1 MNYESEV
8 LHGASFFNS
17 VPRAESMR
25 QVTYSRRMNEGCVN
39 QVGSLNL
46 NYACT
51 QKESSIGSPPI
62 INSIAVK
69 LGFDSQWCVIY

>member
-8 LHGASFFNS
+8 LHSASFFNS
-17 VPRAESMR
+17 VPRAESMH

-46 NYACT
+46 NYVCT
-51 QKESSIGSPPI
+51 QKESSIDLPSI
-62 INSIAVK
+62 INSIDVK
-69 LGFDSQWCVIY
+69 LGFDSPWCVIY